1 MPKTVFISSTYYD
14 LIDYRRRVWETL
26 SELDLRILGMEK
38 FGARSTTPLQTCLEQ
53 VDKSDIFVGIIGFRY
68 GSVEKTS
75 KKSYTQLEYERA
87 IEKGIETLIYF
98 YSDNAYIKTSNIEQ
112 GINAR
117 RLEKFKKTLRRHTTD
132 SFIDPDD
139 LAYKIQVRINEL
151 TAPVNTRIRRPKTL
165 ECTVTRFKL
174 FEENWVIF
182 VGYLNDKPYEI
193 FAGPNSM
200 EIFPVPA
207 SITKGLIIE
216 NRDEKGRT
224 RYDFQYRDKYGY
236 KNTLGGLNNP
246 NGQIQN
252 YCSIINKL
260 LKEDYE
266 LSKLG
271 EIINDLG
278 LIGNQKS
285 KDWLS
290 GLKKALITK

>member
-1 MPKTVFISSTYYD
+1 
-14 LIDYRRRVWETL
+14 
-26 SELDLRILGMEK
+26 
-38 FGARSTTPLQTCLEQ
+38 
-53 VDKSDIFVGIIGFRY
+53 
-68 GSVEKTS
+68 
-75 KKSYTQLEYERA
+75 
-87 IEKGIETLIYF
+87 
-98 YSDNAYIKTSNIEQ
+98 
-112 GINAR
+112 
-117 RLEKFKKTLRRHTTD
+117 
-132 SFIDPDD
+132 
-139 LAYKIQVRINEL
+139 
-151 TAPVNTRIRRPKTL
+151 
-165 ECTVTRFKL
+165 
-174 FEENWVIF
+174 
-182 VGYLNDKPYEI
+182 
-193 FAGPNSM
+193 M

>member
-14 LIDYRRRVWETL
+14 LIDYRRRVWEAL
-26 SELDLRILGMEK
+26 SELNLTIVGMEK

-53 VDKSDIFVGIIGFRY
+53 VDKSDIFVGVIGYRY

-98 YSDNAYIKTSNIEQ
+98 YSDNAYIKSSNIEQ

-139 LAYKIQVRINEL
+139 LAYKIQARINEL
-151 TAPVNTRIRRPKTL
+151 TTPINTPIIRPKTL

-182 VGYLNDKPYEI
+182 VGYLNNKPYEI

-207 SITKGLIIE
+207 SITKGLIIK

-246 NGQIQN
+246 NGQIKN
-252 YCSIINKL
+252 YCSIIDKL

-266 LSKLG
+266 LPKLG

-290 GLKKALITK
+290 GLKKALIIK